1 MSATL
6 RGITWNH
13 TRGLV
18 PMVAT
23 AQRFEELHPE
33 VRIVWEK
40 RSLQA
45 FGDNPIGKLA
55 EEFDLLVIDHPSV
68 GEAED
73 FLLPLD
79 EHLPADFINELASA
93 SVGPSHE
100 SYDWDGHLWA
110 LAIDAAAPVSCHRR
124 DLLAEMGASVPRTWP
139 ELLDLARRG
148 VVALPLTAVD
158 ALMAF
163 YMFCGAAGEDP
174 FLRRDRVVAEDV
186 GVAALAHLADLASL
200 CGVESFHRNPI
211 ATYELMASGDRIAY
225 CPFAYGYSN
234 YSRIGY
240 VPKLL
245 RFGGLVTMADGRCLR
260 STLGGAG
267 LAISRRCREVSS
279 AAEYA
284 CFVAGG
290 ACQRGLYF
298 TSGGQP
304 GHRAAWEDPVVNA
317 ACHSFFQDTLPV
329 LDQSYL
335 RPRFHGYLDFQKSA
349 GLVVH
354 AFLTTGGDPRR
365 VCNELDQL
373 YNKRY

>member
-33 VRIVWEK
+33 ARIVWEK

-68 GEAED
+68 GEAAD

-93 SVGPSHE
+93 SVGQSHE

-110 LAIDAAAPVSCHRR
+110 LAIDAAAPVSCHRP
-124 DLLAEMGASVPRTWP
+124 DLLAQMGASVPCTWP

-148 VVALPLTAVD
+148 VVVLPLTAVD

-186 GVAALAHLADLASL
+186 GVAALAHLTDL
-200 CGVESFHRNPI
+200 
-211 ATYELMASGDRIAY
+211 
-225 CPFAYGYSN
+225 
-234 YSRIGY
+234 
-240 VPKLL
+240 
-245 RFGGLVTMADGRCLR
+245 GLT
-260 STLGGAG
+260 
-267 LAISRRCREVSS
+267 
-279 AAEYA
+279 
-284 CFVAGG
+284 
-290 ACQRGLYF
+290 Q
-298 TSGGQP
+298 
-304 GHRAAWEDPVVNA
+304 
-317 ACHSFFQDTLPV
+317 
-329 LDQSYL
+329 
-335 RPRFHGYLDFQKSA
+335 
-349 GLVVH
+349 
-354 AFLTTGGDPRR
+354 
-365 VCNELDQL
+365 
-373 YNKRY
+373 